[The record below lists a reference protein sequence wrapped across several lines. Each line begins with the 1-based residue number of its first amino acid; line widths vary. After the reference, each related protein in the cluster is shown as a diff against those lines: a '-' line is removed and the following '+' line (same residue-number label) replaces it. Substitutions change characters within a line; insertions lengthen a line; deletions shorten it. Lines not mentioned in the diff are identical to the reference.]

1 MPDAA
6 RRRFRRTPCIGVC
19 STTYGDLVCRGCKR
33 FAHEVVGWNGF
44 ADTQQHVVWERLNRL
59 LAESVR
65 AYVTVVDEQRL
76 RSAAPKRVPDADA
89 LPVEVVA
96 FRTMR
101 AHPLPLAALGLAARQ
116 REGLVARREPSAGE
130 REGLAPRMKE
140 PSAGEREGPAPRMKE
155 PSAGEREG
163 LAPRIREPGDESAE
177 ATRETVRRIDAEFY
191 TRSRAYY
198 EASFKT
204 LT

>member
-6 RRRFRRTPCIGVC
+6 RHRLRRTPCIGVC

-44 ADTQQHVVWERLNRL
+44 ADKQRHVVWMRLNRL

-76 RSAAPKRVPDADA
+76 RTAAPERVPDADA
-89 LPVEVVA
+89 LPIEVVA

-101 AHPLPLAALGLAARQ
+101 ARPLPMAALGLASRD
-116 REGLVARREPSAGE
+116 
-130 REGLAPRMKE
+130 
-140 PSAGEREGPAPRMKE
+140 
-155 PSAGEREG
+155 
-163 LAPRIREPGDESAE
+163 PGDGSAS
-177 ATRETVRRIDAEFY
+177 ATREAVRLIDAEFY

-198 EASFKT
+198 EVSFKT

>member
-1 MPDAA
+1 MPEAA
-6 RRRFRRTPCIGVC
+6 RRRLRRNPCIGIC

-44 ADTQQHVVWERLNRL
+44 ADAQRHVVWTRLNRL

-65 AYVTVVDEQRL
+65 AYVTVVDEERL
-76 RSAAPKRVPDADA
+76 RSVVPGRIPEADA

-101 AHPLPLAALGLAARQ
+101 ARPLPMATLGLAAKQ
-116 REGLVARREPSAGE
+116 
-130 REGLAPRMKE
+130 
-140 PSAGEREGPAPRMKE
+140 
-155 PSAGEREG
+155 
-163 LAPRIREPGDESAE
+163 PGDGSAE
-177 ATRETVRRIDAEFY
+177 ATRETVRWIDREFFA
-191 TRSRAYY
+191 RSRAYY